1 MDDRFSCTR
10 CGGCCKSLLTTVDG
24 KLLGLY
30 LDPSEIKSF
39 PQDVI
44 FPLVGH
50 GKLPTIT
57 AYQLGVN
64 RCPNFVEEN
73 GVGKCS
79 IHTTRPRIC
88 RAFPV
93 ISRYKVAE
101 SCAGIA
107 RLKNGATRESLKG
120 EIAAHEE
127 KLDYAMTV
135 PTNEWIWPLN
145 KKEWVR
151 IEEKIDDRN

>member
-1 MDDRFSCTR
+1 MGDDRFSCTR
-10 CGGCCKSLLTTVDG
+10 CGACCKSLLATIDG

-50 GKLPTIT
+50 GNPVEIT

-73 GVGKCS
+73 GVGKYS
-79 IHTTRPRIC
+79 IYATRPRIC

-93 ISRYKVAE
+93 ISRYKVTE
-101 SCAGIA
+101 SCPGIA
-107 RLKNGATRESLKG
+107 RLKNGATRESLKD
-120 EIAAHEE
+120 EIAAHQE

-135 PTNEWIWPLN
+135 PKNEWIWPLN
-145 KKEWVR
+145 KKEWVP
-151 IEEKIDDRN
+151 IEEKSDD